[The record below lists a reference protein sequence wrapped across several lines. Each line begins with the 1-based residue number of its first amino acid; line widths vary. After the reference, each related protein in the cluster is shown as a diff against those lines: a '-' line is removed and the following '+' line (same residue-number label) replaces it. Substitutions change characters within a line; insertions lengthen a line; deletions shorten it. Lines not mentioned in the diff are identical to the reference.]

1 MNYSLY
7 RGISSQRGKGA
18 GGVQGLLCSGEMHV
32 TGGSRKPE
40 IPAHPWC
47 AGVQGWETAYLPGS
61 PIAAQPP
68 VLILSLSFS
77 KAHLSPAL

>member
-40 IPAHPWC
+40 IPAHQEPTMVC
-47 AGVQGWETAYLPGS
+47 KAGRLHTCLALPLQPS
-61 PIAAQPP
+61 P
-68 VLILSLSFS
+68 LCSFC
-77 KAHLSPAL
+77 LSPSLKPI